1 MDIEGQKALVLGMG
15 RVGPI
20 GWPGQDG
27 RPPPGFNGGQ
37 VPLDGGPD
45 ALLGE
50 QWIFPAGYHKA
61 FLSPQ
66 AEAQPVPMADLI
78 ALVLHEQEEVPQVVG
93 VLDGLPQIRLQ
104 QTAEGGTALGLAE
117 PLDVAHRLGRFPP
130 HDNREP
136 MFPAQ
141 PVRDGPDLLIV
152 APGVAVILLAG
163 VCVDGVKEDMGMDVS
178 FVHMDA
184 DDRLIAGQVLLRE
197 LPGDVQG
204 QFRSQFVRTKG
215 EDHVVVLDAVLLAI
229 VPLGLQHLPHLPT
242 RLTVHAGGKDLLL
255 GLVPIKNITD
265 AYIQAPLSGQ
275 NLGNRHLLFRH
286 LVHQLINLVQ
296 QVQPAP
302 GILRS
307 GNPGVDATGDLVDVV
322 ANVMDLC
329 AQGTDLLGRAGLD
342 RCALDQAH
350 QEGPLG
356 QAAFLGLPAQ
366 ELVLPLCE
374 FYVKMVLSSA
384 I

>member
-1 MDIEGQKALVLGMG
+1 
-15 RVGPI
+15 
-20 GWPGQDG
+20 
-27 RPPPGFNGGQ
+27 
-37 VPLDGGPD
+37 
-45 ALLGE
+45 
-50 QWIFPAGYHKA
+50 
-61 FLSPQ
+61 
-66 AEAQPVPMADLI
+66 
-78 ALVLHEQEEVPQVVG
+78 
-93 VLDGLPQIRLQ
+93 
-104 QTAEGGTALGLAE
+104 
-117 PLDVAHRLGRFPP
+117 
-130 HDNREP
+130 
-136 MFPAQ
+136 
-141 PVRDGPDLLIV
+141 
-152 APGVAVILLAG
+152 
-163 VCVDGVKEDMGMDVS
+163 MDVS

-329 AQGTDLLGRAGLD
+329 AQGADLLRGTS
-342 RCALDQAH
+342 LDQIPLNQPD

-356 QAAFLGLPAQ
+356 QAAFAGLPAQ
-366 ELVLPLCE
+366 QLVLLLCK
-374 FYVKMVLSSA
+374 FNVKVMRSLLLGHSVLLSVAKGHSSFRPQA
-384 I
+384 ALGSGICPCKRANVHLRYACTAAAKGGDGSGPVGA